1 MVINNQPDVQLI
13 AISRNKKAY
22 SSCGVVA
29 KILQDNFQRL
39 LHQYGLNI
47 QIEALFERNQFWD
60 LIEQYSGKIISVKF
74 ELISPNMANISNALE
89 LDLAKLNED
98 TNSHRTDLKL
108 NSGEGSTLEV
118 NENNI
123 LINSLVDYS
132 AEGGGDIELKM
143 KGVKK
148 TIRTSKT
155 VRELS
160 VDEFSAKNLSP
171 DMLTMIFEKLL

>member
-1 MVINNQPDVQLI
+1 
-13 AISRNKKAY
+13 
-22 SSCGVVA
+22 
-29 KILQDNFQRL
+29 
-39 LHQYGLNI
+39 
-47 QIEALFERNQFWD
+47 
-60 LIEQYSGKIISVKF
+60 
-74 ELISPNMANISNALE
+74 MANISNALE